1 MADEPA
7 LRANGIG
14 VAFAGVW
21 VLSDVSVDIL
31 PGEIH
36 GLIGENG
43 AGKSTLGKVFGGYYA
58 ASAGTLDVFGERASA
73 WDPLSALSK
82 GVAIMHQ
89 ELQLVPAL
97 TVAENV
103 FLGLEEQRWGVLRRT
118 EAERLT
124 DLMETSGFQL
134 NPNAIV
140 SRLPIADQQKIEI
153 LRALARD
160 ARIIV
165 MDEPT
170 SSLSRDEVSQL
181 HLAMRKLRDEGRS
194 IIYVSHFLHDILEVS
209 DRITVLRDGLH
220 VKTGP
225 AAEETRSTLVAA
237 MLGGGKSETPFPPKV
252 RPEDPEPVLE
262 VEDLESEQGANGASL
277 SVGRGEIVG
286 LTGLVGSG
294 RSEIARAIVGA
305 DPATGGEVRL
315 KGEVYRN
322 RSIRRSAARGM
333 VMSPEDRRKQGLVMT
348 MRVSPNM
355 TLPHLSRFAHLG
367 VMRRRAERSR
377 ALSLIEHFRVRP
389 ADPNGNVATFSG
401 GNQQKVL
408 IGKWLMENPD
418 IVILDEP
425 SRGVDVGARERIHF
439 AIAELAA
446 GGTAVLLI
454 SSEIEEVLGLAHR
467 AYLTDGGRIVEEVIP
482 EESSEADL
490 LALLFQTRASGA
502 ARHDDKPAPAFLTR
516 VILRGAVRPT
526 EKERCAARCR
536 NIGQAPPRAAPPF
549 GSRPGARPRRRGPQ
563 SHRTARRSRDHE
575 KSRAFTSAA
584 SCRPTRS

>member
-1 MADEPA
+1 MTAGAA
-7 LRANGIG
+7 LAATGIG
-14 VAFAGVW
+14 VSFSGVE
-21 VLSDVSVDIL
+21 VLRDVSLDIL

-43 AGKSTLGKVFGGYYA
+43 AGKSTLGKVLGGYFA
-58 ASAGTLDVFGERASA
+58 ASTGTLEVFGERADP
-73 WDPLSALSK
+73 WDPLLALSR

-89 ELQLVPAL
+89 ELQLVPEL

-103 FLGLEEQRWGVLRRT
+103 FLGLEEQRFGVLRRT
-118 EAERLT
+118 ESRRLE
-124 DLMETSGFQL
+124 DLMAASGFRL
-134 NPNAIV
+134 DPDAIV

-194 IIYVSHFLHDILEVS
+194 IIYVSHFLNDILEVA
-209 DRITVLRDGLH
+209 DRITVLRDGEH
-220 VKTGP
+220 VMTAP
-225 AAEETRSTLVAA
+225 AVGETRSTLVAA
-237 MLGGGKSETPFPPKV
+237 MLGGGKSETPFPPRV

-262 VEDLESEQGANGASL
+262 VADLTSPRGVNGASL
-277 SVGRGEIVG
+277 TVGRGEIVG

-305 DPATGGEVRL
+305 DPATGGEVRV
-315 KGEVYRN
+315 KGEPYRK

-333 VMSPEDRRKQGLVMT
+333 VMSPEDRRRQGLVLT
-348 MRVSPNM
+348 MRTASNM
-355 TLPHLSRFAHLG
+355 TLPHLGRFARAG
-367 VMRRRAERSR
+367 VMRRGSERSR
-377 ALSLIEHFRVRP
+377 AMRLIEHFRVRP
-389 ADPNGNVATFSG
+389 PDPNGDVSTFSG
-401 GNQQKVL
+401 GNQQKIL

-446 GGTAVLLI
+446 AGTGVLLI

-467 AYLTDGGRIVEEVIP
+467 AYLADGGRIVEEVVP

-490 LALLFQTRASGA
+490 LVLLFQHQSRRHGA
-502 ARHDDKPAPAFLTR
+502 APA
-516 VILRGAVRPT
+516 
-526 EKERCAARCR
+526 
-536 NIGQAPPRAAPPF
+536 
-549 GSRPGARPRRRGPQ
+549 
-563 SHRTARRSRDHE
+563 
-575 KSRAFTSAA
+575 
-584 SCRPTRS
+584 